1 MNEVNI
7 IETNSNKK
15 DQKKKNMQQEA
26 AGTYFSRQKHISQAL
41 SSHTAGGA

>member
-15 DQKKKNMQQEA
+15 YKKKNMQQEA
-26 AGTYFSRQKHISQAL
+26 ADTTK
-41 SSHTAGGA
+41 